1 MKRVIQ
7 LGTVLIFFLLLLA
20 VALQMP
26 LKIVPEPTLLEKR
39 ALASRPHLKSIREV
53 ASDDFLNGF
62 TAYVNDNFG
71 FRKIFIR
78 LNNLI
83 DLKVLKTPSNQD
95 IILGAE
101 SMLFSRSADW
111 NGVIKKHTNYTDAQ
125 IAAGAKRVR
134 DFQDRLRSHGKEFLF
149 VFAPNKATIYPELLI
164 AHKYLLNPLSERE
177 RWLMALKSAGVNSL
191 DVAPM
196 ILDAK
201 QKRLLYYNGDHHW
214 NRFASLMA
222 SQLIVDTFASRMN
235 VPAPRF
241 EITGVRPD
249 GWERAGGGSYDEM
262 LGVKATRVNEE
273 PIVKVSGNKLPR
285 GVVFGDSFLHWLYLD
300 QASEN
305 FESVA
310 DLSEV
315 EKFAMA
321 INRADTKFVL
331 VHMWEANSNKL
342 IDNKVW
348 DIGK

>member
-7 LGTVLIFFLLLLA
+7 LGTVLIFFLLLVA
-20 VALQMP
+20 VMLQMA

-39 ALASRPHLKSIREV
+39 ALASPPHLKSIREI

-62 TAYVNDNFG
+62 TAYANDNFG

-83 DLKVLKTPSNQD
+83 DLKVLRTPSNQD
-95 IILGAE
+95 IILGAN
-101 SMLFSRSADW
+101 SMLFSRSDW
-111 NGVIKKHTNYTDAQ
+111 NGVIKKHTSYTDAQ

-134 DFQDRLRSHGKEFLF
+134 DFQDRMRTRGKEFLF

-164 AHKYLLNPLSERE
+164 AHKYSLNPLSERE
-177 RWLMALKSAGVNSL
+177 RWLLALKAAGVNSL

-241 EITGVRPD
+241 EITGVGPD
-249 GWERAGGGSYDEM
+249 VWERAGGGSYDEL

-273 PIVKVSGNKLPR
+273 PMVKVTGPKLPR
-285 GVVFGDSFLHWLYLD
+285 GAVFGDSFLHWLYLD
-300 QASEN
+300 RAAED
-305 FESVA
+305 FESIA
-310 DLSEV
+310 DLTKID
-315 EKFAMA
+315 KFAAA
-321 INRADTKFVL
+321 INRTDTRFVL
-331 VHMWEANSNKL
+331 VHLWEANSSQL
-342 IDNKVW
+342 IDSKIW
-348 DIGK
+348 DLGK